1 MKENENV
8 QANGAQAPGQNA
20 PKKKSRVLNILV
32 NTLLVIAIALGIFC
46 SFTAFIAKSG
56 NTVPSFFGFRPFAIQ
71 SDSMAPFFNKG
82 DLVISKTCDTDAL
95 QVGDVITFWT
105 VIQGERALNTHR
117 IIAIED
123 GGTFRSF
130 TTKGD
135 NNSIEDGLTVHQSE
149 VVGKYVTHI
158 PGLGSVIDFLQT
170 SKGFLLVIVLP
181 CAIFFIYQL
190 IVFFKA
196 LFAYQAEKT
205 RLQYQAQYQAQAPV
219 QAAPVQP
226 AAPAPAAPEAPAP
239 APVPEAAPALEA
251 TPVPEA
257 PAAPAEEKTDAQG

>member
-8 QANGAQAPGQNA
+8 QASGAQTPGQNA
-20 PKKKSRVLNILV
+20 PKKKSKVLNILV

-46 SFTAFIAKSG
+46 SFTAFVAKSG
-56 NTVPSFFGFRPFAIQ
+56 NTVPSFFGYRPFAIQ
-71 SDSMAPFFNKG
+71 SDSMSPFFNKG
-82 DLVISKTCDTDAL
+82 DLVISKTCDTDKL
-95 QVGDVITFWT
+95 EVGDVITFWT
-105 VIQGERALNTHR
+105 VIQGQRALNTHR

-149 VVGKYVTHI
+149 IVGKYVTHI
-158 PGLGSVIDFLQT
+158 PGIGSVIDFLQT

-205 RLQYQAQYQAQAPV
+205 RLQFQAQMQAQQPAAP
-219 QAAPVQP
+219 AAPVQP
-226 AAPAPAAPEAPAP
+226 AAPAPAA
-239 APVPEAAPALEA
+239 
-251 TPVPEA
+251 EA
-257 PAAPAEEKTDAQG
+257 PAAPAPAAEAPAAVTEEKNEVQG